1 MSNSRVDPSA
11 FWRDGFLGPFQ
22 TLDAGRMVPIRE
34 DFFRK
39 FSPLN
44 GDAMNR
50 HFDVPAIMDLCNQAD
65 FLDHMQAILRAEG
78 LILWRTNIFSGNPKL
93 RWHEDHHENLFEG
106 PDISLSCLVAI
117 TDGDA
122 RNCTLLAPGS
132 HRLSIQEKE
141 AKFGIQAERMAGG
154 NLRYEGLLPPAE
166 FVRMPLKAGQC
177 IIFHPALLHAS
188 SGFVD
193 KTTGSDRVSIVFRVT
208 TTRMKILP
216 KAYSGSPNGAAK
228 PVLVKG
234 SSTPDAVI
242 TEVSPY
248 SGAAP

>member
-1 MSNSRVDPSA
+1 MSTSRVDPSA

-22 TLDAGRMVPIRE
+22 TLDAERMAPIRE
-34 DFFRK
+34 EFFKK
-39 FSPLN
+39 FPPPD
-44 GDAMNR
+44 GDGMNR
-50 HFDVPAIMDLCNQAD
+50 HFDVPAIMDLCTQAD
-65 FLDHMQAILRAEG
+65 FLDHMQAILRAPG

-154 NLRYEGLLPPAE
+154 NLKYEGLLPPAE

-177 IIFHPALLHAS
+177 IVFHPALLHAS
-188 SGFVD
+188 SGFVENA
-193 KTTGSDRVSIVFRVT
+193 TGSDRVSVVFRVT

-216 KAYSGSPNGAAK
+216 RAYSGSPSGAAR

-234 SSTPDAVI
+234 SSAPDAAS
-242 TEVSPY
+242 TEISPY

>member
-1 MSNSRVDPSA
+1 MSTNSVDPSA
-11 FWRDGFLGPFQ
+11 FWRDGFLGPLQ
-22 TLDAGRMVPIRE
+22 TLDAERMARIRE
-34 DFFRK
+34 DFFHK
-39 FSPLN
+39 FSPPE

-50 HFDVPAIMDLCNQAD
+50 HFDVPAVMDLCNQAD

-141 AKFGIQAERMAGG
+141 AKFGIQAERMPGG
-154 NLRYEGLLPPAE
+154 NVRYEGLIPPAE

-193 KTTGSDRVSIVFRVT
+193 KDTGPDRVSVVFRVT
-208 TTRMKILP
+208 TTRMKIQP
-216 KAYSGSPNGAAK
+216 RAYSGSPNGAAR

-234 SSTPDAVI
+234 SPTPDARS
-242 TEVSPY
+242 TEVLPY

>member
-1 MSNSRVDPSA
+1 MSTSRVDPSA

-22 TLDAGRMVPIRE
+22 TLDAERMAPIRE
-34 DFFRK
+34 EFFKK
-39 FSPLN
+39 FLPSD

-50 HFDVPAIMDLCNQAD
+50 HFDVPAIMDLCTQAD
-65 FLDHMQAILRAEG
+65 FLGHIQAILRAEG

-93 RWHEDHHENLFEG
+93 RWHEDRHENLLEG

-132 HRLSIQEKE
+132 HGLSVQEKE
-141 AKFGIQAERMAGG
+141 AKFGIQAEGMAGG
-154 NLRYEGLLPPAE
+154 NIRYEGLIPQTE

-177 IIFHPALLHAS
+177 IIFHPALLHSS
-188 SGFVD
+188 SGFID
-193 KTTGSDRVSIVFRVT
+193 KATAPDRVSVVFRVT

-216 KAYSGSPNGAAK
+216 RAYSGSPSGAAK
-228 PVLVKG
+228 PILVKG
-234 SSTPDAVI
+234 SPTPDAGI